1 MLIKIFPFKG
11 MFSRIGNKYL
21 PDNAAGY
28 AADCDLESGEIR
40 ALRAGT
46 VETSIDPLWDAIHRW
61 YNAGGTPYWLRFQG
75 DVDVVHGPVADDVWE
90 RIYFTGDTRFTE
102 PRVSYTGPIQTG
114 GTDYPVTSYKMGVP
128 APSDPP
134 AVALYSIPDITISA
148 IHRE

>member
-61 YNAGGTPYWLRFQG
+61 YDAGGN
-75 DVDVVHGPVADDVWE
+75 
-90 RIYFTGDTRFTE
+90 
-102 PRVSYTGPIQTG
+102 
-114 GTDYPVTSYKMGVP
+114 
-128 APSDPP
+128 
-134 AVALYSIPDITISA
+134 
-148 IHRE
+148 REEKNQI